1 MRGLRFPDDWAAEIP
16 ARFEGLVFD
25 CDGTLVD
32 TMPAHFRAWSDA
44 FAPHAIEFPVE
55 RFYGLAGVSSIA
67 IIELLANEQGKVVDA
82 GAIARDKDA
91 RYLALESH
99 GAPIAPVAG
108 IAKREQ
114 GRRRLGVAS
123 GNVTGL
129 VRATLRDAG
138 IEALFQAVV
147 GSDRVERGKPA
158 PDVFL
163 LAASELGVAPDRCVA
178 YEDGD
183 LGLIAARDAGMTAID
198 VRPWLR
204 KNP

>member
-1 MRGLRFPDDWAAEIP
+1 MSAILRFPDDWGAEIP

-32 TMPAHFRAWSDA
+32 TMPAHYRAWTQA
-44 FAPHAIEFPVE
+44 FAPHGIEFSAE
-55 RFYGLAGVSSIA
+55 RFYALAGVSSIA
-67 IIELLANEQGKVVDA
+67 IIAMLADEQGKVVDA
-82 GAIARDKDA
+82 NAIARDKDV
-91 RYLALESH
+91 RYLALDSH
-99 GAPIAPVAG
+99 GAPIASVAA
-108 IAKREQ
+108 IARREH

-123 GNVTGL
+123 GNDTGL
-129 VRATLRDAG
+129 VRVTLREAG
-138 IEALFQAVV
+138 LEALFQVVV
-147 GSDRVERGKPA
+147 GADRVERGKPA

-163 LAASELGVAPDRCVA
+163 LAAKELGVASDRCVA

-204 KNP
+204 G